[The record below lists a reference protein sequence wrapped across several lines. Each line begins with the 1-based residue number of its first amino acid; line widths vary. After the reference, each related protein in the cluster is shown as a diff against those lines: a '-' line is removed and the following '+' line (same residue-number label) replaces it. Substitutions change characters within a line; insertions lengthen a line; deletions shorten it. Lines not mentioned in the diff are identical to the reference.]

1 MAPTY
6 VQRPYAAPL
15 WPSLP
20 ELAPASSVNHHSFL
34 HPHSNRTL
42 SSLQVRHSSRLTRLT
57 WRWSGRRCVL
67 SVLIRINLIGSLGRV
82 RRHIIWFMVCYYL
95 ISLSIVSLF
104 VILGLTRRWRSVRS
118 HVIRLSLRVWVIR
131 GCCSVISNLLCI
143 LRVLLCECHSLS
155 SRYEPA
161 VICQW
166 RLAFPHASS
175 GVQVSCNEEN
185 EESDQNGGNDGPFNC
200 ISSLYTVWLVA
211 SQAQE
216 QQNTYRA
223 VPPVSIIEIAV
234 VVGGDLPS
242 ESP

>member
-82 RRHIIWFMVCYYL
+82 RRHIIWFMVC
-95 ISLSIVSLF
+95 
-104 VILGLTRRWRSVRS
+104 RRWRSVRS

-200 ISSLYTVWLVA
+200 ISS
-211 SQAQE
+211 
-216 QQNTYRA
+216 RA